1 MAVQTCG
8 WVLGSYSFSGYSVR
22 QFIAM
27 NTFHHL
33 AFFATWRT
41 ASRGKQYPGSP
52 NNQRD
57 GFVQLS
63 PKTQVRASSSRHRVE
78 CDNILSAFIDAKR
91 LGPNLRL
98 EISSSGKLFSHF
110 YGKLP
115 LDNALT
121 VIPLLLDKEGQ
132 HEFPPDIP
140 APNNS

>member
-1 MAVQTCG
+1 M
-8 WVLGSYSFSGYSVR
+8 R

-27 NTFHHL
+27 NTFNHL
-33 AFFATWRT
+33 AFFATWRA

-78 CDNILSAFIDAKR
+78 CDNILSAINGIDPLTRLYMSDSILSAFIDAKR
-91 LGPNLRL
+91 LEPNLRL
-98 EISSSGKLFSHF
+98 EVSSSGKLFPHF